1 MPKLSKK
8 INRSRKVSRRS
19 AKRSAKRSVR
29 RRTRKNVR
37 KTSRRS
43 NRKNLKRTSRKNMK
57 GGEGLRGYYDEEH
70 RQWVC
75 GSSDDFCG
83 AGAGS
88 DCEPF
93 FDNMDPCGSR
103 NFHKIFP
110 YGWKG

>member
-57 GGEGLRGYYDEEH
+57 GGVRYCPDEQCWWDGIINGDQLYNPRCWTRDELLEH
-70 RQWVC
+70 VGEYNVQEIC
-75 GSSDDFCG
+75 QHGSVVG
-83 AGAGS
+83 N
-88 DCEPF
+88 P
-93 FDNMDPCGSR
+93 
-103 NFHKIFP
+103 
-110 YGWKG
+110 